1 MRGKKSKILQF
12 PYIGTLEFTRGMCYH
27 NNNYSDSRGTVPIC
41 GKTAFCRGARLL
53 RSWKKG
59 VKRSLKATSEV
70 VLREIAGENLLIPVG
85 QTALKIHGMIT
96 LSESGLLLWNRL
108 QEECTEEDLV
118 NALLAEYQVDR
129 ETATA
134 DVKAFVQ
141 QMREVGIL
149 V

>member
-1 MRGKKSKILQF
+1 M
-12 PYIGTLEFTRGMCYH
+12 
-27 NNNYSDSRGTVPIC
+27 PIC

-70 VLREIAGENLLIPVG
+70 VLREIAGESLLIPVG

>member
-1 MRGKKSKILQF
+1 M
-12 PYIGTLEFTRGMCYH
+12 
-27 NNNYSDSRGTVPIC
+27 PIC

-149 V
+149 VWDNKESPRQLPPEEL